1 MTDIVIYKI
10 FFKKFLKVCIKSV
23 FPLLLYG
30 RVPQITT
37 AQSPQKLLRALFVAR
52 KEYAYE
58 QIKAFAESR

>member
-1 MTDIVIYKI
+1 MGEYPEII
-10 FFKKFLKVCIKSV
+10 
-23 FPLLLYG
+23 
-30 RVPQITT
+30 T

>member
-1 MTDIVIYKI
+1 MTDIVIYKN
-10 FFKKFLKVCIKSV
+10 FFKKFLKVCIKSM

-30 RVPQITT
+30 RV
-37 AQSPQKLLRALFVAR
+37 SRNHNRAKPAETSAGFAR

>member
-1 MTDIVIYKI
+1 MK
-10 FFKKFLKVCIKSV
+10 
-23 FPLLLYG
+23 
-30 RVPQITT
+30 T

>member
-1 MTDIVIYKI
+1 MGGHPETKN
-10 FFKKFLKVCIKSV
+10 
-23 FPLLLYG
+23 
-30 RVPQITT
+30 